1 MPMITVNGLEV
12 FYESRGSGAPV
23 LLVHGLG
30 SSTEDWE
37 PQVSELAREF
47 TVVTY
52 DVRGHGR
59 TGKPAGAYSV
69 SQFASDAAALIG
81 ALGLGAV
88 HVVGL
93 SMGGMIA
100 FQLAADH
107 PELVRSLVIVN
118 SGPEMVPR
126 TFKEKLGIV
135 QRRLIVRLMGM
146 RKMGEVLAER
156 LLPGAEHSARRE
168 VFVDRWARNDKDA
181 YLRALSALVGWTV
194 TAKLPAITQPVLVV
208 TADQDYTPVAWKQ
221 WYTSLMP
228 NATLAVIPESRHMMP
243 VERPQL
249 FHETLV
255 PFLASAERGAG
266 REVVR

>member
-1 MPMITVNGLEV
+1 MPMIRLNGLDV
-12 FYESRGSGAPV
+12 FYETRGRGDPV

-37 PQVSELAREF
+37 PQVDALAREF
-47 TVVTY
+47 TVVAY

-59 TGKPAGAYSV
+59 TGKPAGTYSV
-69 SQFASDAAALIG
+69 TQFAADAASLITAL
-81 ALGLGAV
+81 ALAPV

-118 SGPEMVPR
+118 SGPEMVVR
-126 TFKEKLGIV
+126 TFKERMGIA
-135 QRRLIVRLMGM
+135 QRRLIVRLLGM
-146 RKMGEVLAER
+146 RKMGEVLAEK
-156 LLPGAEHSARRE
+156 LLPGAEHSARRGL
-168 VFVDRWARNDKDA
+168 FADRWARNDKGA

-194 TAKLPAITQPVLVV
+194 TAKLPAIRQPVLVV

-228 NATLAVIPESRHMMP
+228 NATLTVIPESRHMMP
-243 VERPQL
+243 IERPQL
-249 FHETLV
+249 FHDALL
-255 PFLASAERGAG
+255 PFLAGAG
-266 REVVR
+266 RGSEVAR

>member
-1 MPMITVNGLEV
+1 MPMITLNGLDV
-12 FYESRGSGAPV
+12 FYETQGEGDPV

-37 PQVSELAREF
+37 PQVDALAREF
-47 TVVTY
+47 TVLAY

-59 TGKPAGAYSV
+59 TGKPTGAYSV
-69 SQFASDAAALIG
+69 AQFADDAAALITK
-81 ALGLGAV
+81 LGLAPV

-107 PELVRSLVIVN
+107 PDLVRSLVIVN

-126 TFKEKLGIV
+126 TFKERLGIV

-146 RKMGEVLAER
+146 RRMGEVLAEK
-156 LLPGAEHSARRE
+156 LLPGVEHSARRAL
-168 VFVDRWARNDKDA
+168 FADRWARNDKGA
-181 YLRALSALVGWTV
+181 YLRALSALVGWSV
-194 TAKLPAITQPVLVV
+194 TARLPAIRQPVLVV

-243 VERPQL
+243 IERPQL
-249 FHETLV
+249 FHDALL
-255 PFLASAERGAG
+255 PFLASAGRGKAVT
-266 REVVR
+266 R

>member
-1 MPMITVNGLEV
+1 MPMITLNGLDV
-12 FYESRGSGAPV
+12 FYESRGAGAPV

-37 PQVSELAREF
+37 PQVSALAREF

-59 TGKPAGAYSV
+59 TGKPTGAYSV
-69 SQFASDAAALIG
+69 SQFAADAAALITKLS
-81 ALGLGAV
+81 LGPV

-107 PELVRSLVIVN
+107 PDLVQSLVIVN

-146 RKMGEVLAER
+146 RKMGEVLAEK
-156 LLPGAEHSARRE
+156 LLPGAEHSARRD
-168 VFVDRWARNDKDA
+168 VFADRWARNDKGA
-181 YLRALSALVGWTV
+181 YLRALSALVGWSV
-194 TAKLPAITQPVLVV
+194 TARLPRIMQPVLVV

-221 WYTSLMP
+221 WYTDLMP

-249 FHETLV
+249 FHDTLL
-255 PFLASAERGAG
+255 PFLAGAG
-266 REVVR
+266 REKRGEVVR

>member
-1 MPMITVNGLEV
+1 MAMITLDGLEV
-12 FYESRGSGAPV
+12 FYERRGQGDPV

-37 PQVSELAREF
+37 PQVDALAREF
-47 TVVTY
+47 TVIAY

-59 TGKPAGAYSV
+59 TAKPAQAYSV
-69 SQFASDAAALIG
+69 AQFAADAAALIA
-81 ALGLGAV
+81 ALGTGPV

-118 SGPEMVPR
+118 SGPEMVLR

-135 QRRLIVRLMGM
+135 QRRLIVRMMGM
-146 RKMGEVLAER
+146 RKMGEVLADK
-156 LLPGAEHSARRE
+156 LLPGAEHAARRA
-168 VFVDRWARNDKDA
+168 VFADRWARNDKAA
-181 YLRALSALVGWTV
+181 YLRALSALVGWSV
-194 TAKLPAITQPVLVV
+194 TARLPGIRVPVLVV

-221 WYTSLMP
+221 WYTSLLP

-243 VERPQL
+243 VERPQPFMDVL
-249 FHETLV
+249 L
-255 PFLASAERGAG
+255 PFLSSAGG
-266 REVVR
+266 KGEVVAP

>member
-1 MPMITVNGLEV
+1 MPMITLNGLDV
-12 FYESRGSGAPV
+12 FYETRGHGDPV

-37 PQVSELAREF
+37 PQVDALSRGF
-47 TVVTY
+47 TVVAY

-59 TGKPAGAYSV
+59 SGKPASAYSV
-69 SQFASDAAALIG
+69 GQFASDAAALIA
-81 ALGLGAV
+81 ALDLAPV
-88 HVVGL
+88 HVIGL

-107 PELVRSLVIVN
+107 PALVRSLVIVN

-126 TFKEKLGIV
+126 TFRERLGIV

-156 LLPGAEHSARRE
+156 LLPGVEHATRRAIFAE
-168 VFVDRWARNDKDA
+168 RWARNDKGA

-194 TAKLPAITQPVLVV
+194 TAKLPGIRQPVLVV

-228 NATLAVIPESRHMMP
+228 NATLVVIPESRHMMP
-243 VERPQL
+243 IERPHL
-249 FHETLV
+249 FHETLL
-255 PFLASAERGAG
+255 PFLAGAG
-266 REVVR
+266 RGKAVAR

>member
-1 MPMITVNGLEV
+1 MPMITVNGLDV
-12 FYESRGSGAPV
+12 FYETRGAGDPV

-37 PQVSELAREF
+37 PQMEALARDF
-47 TVVTY
+47 RVVAY

-59 TGKPAGAYSV
+59 TAKPRGSYSV
-69 SQFASDAAALIG
+69 SQFAADAAALIG
-81 ALGLGAV
+81 ALKLGPV
-88 HVVGL
+88 HLVGL

-118 SGPEMVPR
+118 SGPEMVLK
-126 TFKEKLGIV
+126 TFKERLGIM
-135 QRRLIVRLMGM
+135 QRRLIVRMMGM
-146 RKMGEVLAER
+146 RKMGEVLADR
-156 LLPGAEHSARRE
+156 LLPGSEHAARRG
-168 VFVDRWARNDKDA
+168 VFADRWARNDKNA
-181 YLRALSALVGWTV
+181 YLRALSALVGWSV
-194 TAKLPAITQPVLVV
+194 TAKLPTIRQPVLVV

-228 NATLAVIPESRHMMP
+228 NARLAVIPESRHMMP

-249 FHETLV
+249 FHDELI
-255 PFLASAERGAG
+255 PFLTRAG
-266 REVVR
+266 RGEEVAR

>member
-1 MPMITVNGLEV
+1 MPMINLNGLDV
-12 FYESRGSGAPV
+12 FYETRGNGESV

-37 PQVSELAREF
+37 PQVDALAKEF
-47 TVVTY
+47 RVVTY

-59 TGKPAGAYSV
+59 TAKPAGAYSV
-69 SQFASDAAALIG
+69 AQFAADAAALITS
-81 ALGLGAV
+81 LGLAPV
-88 HVVGL
+88 HVIGL

-100 FQLAADH
+100 FQLAADR

-126 TFKEKLGIV
+126 TVKEKLGIV
-135 QRRLIVRLMGM
+135 QRRVIVRLMGM

-156 LLPGAEHSARRE
+156 LLPGAEHAARRG
-168 VFVDRWARNDKDA
+168 VFADRWARNDKGA

-194 TAKLPAITQPVLVV
+194 TAKLPSIRQPVLVV

-221 WYTSLMP
+221 WYTALMP

-249 FHETLV
+249 FHDTLL
-255 PFLASAERGAG
+255 PFLAGTARGK
-266 REVVR
+266 EVAR

>member
-1 MPMITVNGLEV
+1 MPMMMLNGLDV
-12 FYESRGSGAPV
+12 FYETRGRGDPV

-37 PQVSELAREF
+37 PQVDALSRGF
-47 TVVTY
+47 TVVAY

-59 TGKPAGAYSV
+59 SGKPASAYSV
-69 SQFASDAAALIG
+69 GQFASDAAALIA
-81 ALGLGAV
+81 ALDLAPV
-88 HVVGL
+88 HVIGL

-107 PELVRSLVIVN
+107 PALVRSLVIVN

-126 TFKEKLGIV
+126 TFRERLGIV

-156 LLPGAEHSARRE
+156 LLPGAEHAARR
-168 VFVDRWARNDKDA
+168 VIFADRWARNDKGA

-194 TAKLPAITQPVLVV
+194 TAKLPGIRQPVLVV

-243 VERPQL
+243 IERPQL
-249 FHETLV
+249 FHETLL
-255 PFLASAERGAG
+255 PFLAGAG
-266 REVVR
+266 RGKEVAR

>member
-1 MPMITVNGLEV
+1 MSMITLNGLDV
-12 FYESRGSGAPV
+12 YYETRGRGDPV

-37 PQVSELAREF
+37 PQVDALAREF
-47 TVVTY
+47 MVVAY

-59 TGKPAGAYSV
+59 TAKPAGTYTVA
-69 SQFASDAAALIG
+69 QFADDASALIRSLRL
-81 ALGLGAV
+81 APV

-118 SGPEMVPR
+118 SGPEMVLR
-126 TFKEKLGIV
+126 TFKERLGIA

-146 RKMGEVLAER
+146 RKMGEVLADK
-156 LLPGAEHSARRE
+156 LLPGAEHAARRG
-168 VFVDRWARNDKDA
+168 VFADRWARNDKRA
-181 YLRALSALVGWTV
+181 YLRALSALVGWSV
-194 TAKLPAITQPVLVV
+194 TAKLPGISQPVLVV
-208 TADQDYTPVAWKQ
+208 AADQDYTPVAWKE
-221 WYTSLMP
+221 WYTALMP
-228 NATLAVIPESRHMMP
+228 NARLAVIPASRHMMP

-249 FHETLV
+249 FHDALL
-255 PFLASAERGAG
+255 PFLADAGKGRGA
-266 REVVR
+266 EVAR

>member
-1 MPMITVNGLEV
+1 MPMITLNGLDV
-12 FYESRGSGAPV
+12 FYETRGAGDPV
-23 LLVHGLG
+23 LLIHGLG

-37 PQVSELAREF
+37 PQVDALARDF
-47 TVVTY
+47 TVVAY

-59 TGKPAGAYSV
+59 TGKPGGTYSV
-69 SQFASDAAALIG
+69 AQFASDAAELIRALRL
-81 ALGLGAV
+81 APV

-118 SGPEMVPR
+118 SGPEMVLR
-126 TFKEKLGIV
+126 TFKERLGIV

-146 RKMGEVLAER
+146 RKMGEVLADR
-156 LLPGAEHSARRE
+156 LLPGAEHAARRG
-168 VFVDRWARNDKDA
+168 VFADRWARNDKGA

-194 TAKLPAITQPVLVV
+194 TEKLPGIRQPVLVV

-221 WYTSLMP
+221 WYTALIP
-228 NATLAVIPESRHMMP
+228 NARLAVIPESRHMMP
-243 VERPQL
+243 VERPQS
-249 FHETLV
+249 FHDALI
-255 PFLASAERGAG
+255 PFLAGVGAAP
-266 REVVR
+266 R

>member
-1 MPMITVNGLEV
+1 MPMITVNGLDV
-12 FYESRGSGAPV
+12 FYEARGTGDSV

-37 PQVSELAREF
+37 PQVDALARAF
-47 TVVTY
+47 TVVAY

-69 SQFASDAAALIG
+69 SQFAADAAALITTL
-81 ALGLGAV
+81 ALAPV

-126 TFKEKLGIV
+126 TVREKLGIV
-135 QRRLIVRLMGM
+135 QRRFIVRLMGM
-146 RKMGEVLAER
+146 RKMGEVLAEK
-156 LLPGAEHSARRE
+156 LLPGAEHAVRRGL
-168 VFVDRWARNDKDA
+168 FADRWARNDKDA
-181 YLRALSALVGWTV
+181 YLRALSALVGWSV
-194 TAKLPAITQPVLVV
+194 TARLPAIRQPVLVV
-208 TADQDYTPVAWKQ
+208 AADQDYTPVAWKQ

-228 NATLAVIPESRHMMP
+228 NATLAVIPGSRHMMP

-249 FHETLV
+249 FHDALL
-255 PFLASAERGAG
+255 PFLAAAG
-266 REVVR
+266 RGPVPAR

>member
-1 MPMITVNGLEV
+1 MPMITLNGLEV
-12 FYESRGSGAPV
+12 FYEARGSGEPV

-37 PQVSELAREF
+37 PQVNALRREF
-47 TVVTY
+47 TVVAY

-59 TGKPAGAYSV
+59 TAKPAGAYSV
-69 SQFASDAAALIG
+69 SQFAADAAALIS
-81 ALGLGAV
+81 ALKLGPV

-118 SGPEMVPR
+118 SGPEMVLR

-146 RKMGEVLAER
+146 RKMGKVLAEK
-156 LLPGAEHSARRE
+156 LLPGAEHQARRGI
-168 VFVDRWARNDKDA
+168 FADRWARNDSGA
-181 YLRALSALVGWTV
+181 YLRALSALVGWSV
-194 TAKLPAITQPVLVV
+194 TAKLPAIRQPVLVV
-208 TADQDYTPVAWKQ
+208 AADQDYTSVAWKQ

-243 VERPQL
+243 IERPQL
-249 FHETLV
+249 FHEALL
-255 PFLASAERGAG
+255 PFLASAGMGNGGAVA
-266 REVVR
+266 R

>member
-1 MPMITVNGLEV
+1 MPMIRLNDLDV
-12 FYESRGSGAPV
+12 FYETRGRGDPV

-37 PQVSELAREF
+37 SQVDALAREF
-47 TVVTY
+47 TVVAY

-59 TGKPAGAYSV
+59 SGKPAGAYSV
-69 SQFASDAAALIG
+69 SLFAADAAALIA
-81 ALGLGAV
+81 ALKLAPV

-118 SGPEMVPR
+118 SGPEMVLR
-126 TFKEKLGIV
+126 TLREKMGIV
-135 QRRLIVRLMGM
+135 QRQLIVRMMGM
-146 RKMGEVLAER
+146 RRMGEVLAEK
-156 LLPGAEHSARRE
+156 LLPGAEHVARRGI
-168 VFVDRWARNDKDA
+168 FADRWARNDKGA
-181 YLRALSALVGWTV
+181 YLRALSALVGWSV
-194 TAKLPAITQPVLVV
+194 TAKLPGIRQPVLVV

-221 WYTSLMP
+221 WYTALMP
-228 NATLAVIPESRHMMP
+228 NATLAVIPQSRHMMP

-249 FHETLV
+249 FHETLL
-255 PFLASAERGAG
+255 PFLADAG
-266 REVVR
+266 RGTEVRR

>member
-1 MPMITVNGLEV
+1 MPMITVNGLDV
-12 FYESRGSGAPV
+12 FYEARGTGDSV

-37 PQVSELAREF
+37 PQVDALARAF
-47 TVVTY
+47 TVVAY

-59 TGKPAGAYSV
+59 TDKPAGAYSV
-69 SQFASDAAALIG
+69 SQFAADAAALITTL
-81 ALGLGAV
+81 ALAPV

-126 TFKEKLGIV
+126 TVREKLGIV
-135 QRRLIVRLMGM
+135 QRRFIVRLMGM
-146 RKMGEVLAER
+146 RKMGEVLAEK
-156 LLPGAEHSARRE
+156 LLPGAEHAVRRGL
-168 VFVDRWARNDKDA
+168 FADRWARNDKDA
-181 YLRALSALVGWTV
+181 YLRALSALVGWSV
-194 TAKLPAITQPVLVV
+194 TARLPAIRQPVLVV
-208 TADQDYTPVAWKQ
+208 AADQDYTPVAWKQ

-228 NATLAVIPESRHMMP
+228 NATLAVIPGSRHMMP

-249 FHETLV
+249 FHDALF
-255 PFLASAERGAG
+255 PFLAAAG
-266 REVVR
+266 RGPVPAR